1 MFFVYMLRCGDDS
14 IYTGFTDDIKKRIY
28 AHYHQLKTAAKY
40 TKSHQVT
47 GLAALWNCSSETAAR
62 KLEFRIK
69 RLKREQ
75 KLLLI
80 ENPKAVLE
88 FFPELSEYEITPNT
102 EVKFKD
108 CI

>member
-14 IYTGFTDDIKKRIY
+14 LYTGFTDDIKKRIY

-40 TKSHQVT
+40 TKSHPVT
-47 GLAALWNCSSETAAR
+47 GLAALWSCGSETAAR

-80 ENPKAVLE
+80 QKPDSVLKV
-88 FFPELSEYEITPNT
+88 FPELSEYEITPNT